1 MNLRPYQQK
10 AIEDLNKGFKT
21 NKRQVLCAPTGSGKT
36 VIFSEI
42 VRRAS
47 LKGNQCLILTDRVEL
62 FKQTCK
68 TLSMRVQE
76 LNAKTHLASF
86 NPHELVTVGMVET
99 LKRRT
104 LFGYNPRL
112 IIVDEAHKGNFNK
125 VFDLYP
131 ECLVIGATATPVGK
145 HFHKYYQD
153 IVTTIDIP
161 ELIEEGYLSKCHA
174 YQMQDDFSDLQVRN
188 GEYTDQSLFNHFNN
202 RKLYAG
208 VVDEWLK
215 RCEGK
220 KTIVFNV
227 NIEHSEM
234 MTKEFNS
241 RGIQSECITSKTSPA
256 ERERILKAFSDGYFP
271 VLNNCGI
278 LTTGYDEP
286 SIEVVIMNRKTKS
299 LPLWLQ
305 CCGRGSRMH
314 PGKEYFTILDFG
326 QNHNEHGMWAEPRE
340 WSINPPKK
348 KKKGEQA
355 APVKVCE
362 VCDALNYASARNC
375 VVCNTEFKKKEEIL
389 SNGVMVE
396 MKPKTP
402 THLQGKKISD
412 LSIDE
417 LIELQKSKRYK
428 ASFIWRVIRADGTN
442 AINEYARKMGY
453 GQGWIYRQEL
463 QISDSN
469 YKNYQL

>member
-10 AIEDLNKGFKT
+10 AIEDLSKGFKA
-21 NKRQVLCAPTGSGKT
+21 NQRQVLCAPTGSGKT

-47 LKGNQCLILTDRVEL
+47 LKNTQCLILTDRVEL

-76 LNAKTHLASF
+76 LNAKTHIASF
-86 NPHELVTVGMVET
+86 DHLSLVTVGMVET
-99 LKRRT
+99 LKRRV
-104 LFGYNPRL
+104 LFGYEPKL

-125 VFDLYP
+125 VFELYP
-131 ECLVIGATATPVGK
+131 NSLVIGATATPVGK
-145 HFHKYYQD
+145 HFYKYYQD

-161 ELIEEGYLSKCHA
+161 ELIEEGYLSNCRA
-174 YQMQDDFSDLQVRN
+174 YQMQDDFSDLETKA
-188 GEYTDQSLFNHFNN
+188 GEYTDKSLFNHFNN
-202 RKLYAG
+202 RKLYSG

-234 MTKEFNS
+234 MTEEFNN
-241 RGIQSECITSKTSPA
+241 RGINSECITSKTSDA
-256 ERERILKAFSDGYFP
+256 ERERILKAFKDGYFP

-286 SIEVVIMNRKTKS
+286 SIEVVVMNRKTKS

-305 CCGRGSRMH
+305 CCGRGSRIY
-314 PGKEYFTILDFG
+314 PNKEYFTILDFG
-326 QNHNEHGMWAEPRE
+326 QNHDEHGMWSEPRE
-340 WSINPPKK
+340 WIIAPPKNK
-348 KKKGEQA
+348 KQKQQA
-355 APVKVCE
+355 APVKVCK
-362 VCDALNYASARNC
+362 VCDALNFASARVC
-375 VVCNTEFKKKEEIL
+375 VACKNEFEITKQEEVK
-389 SNGVMVE
+389 GVMVE
-396 MKPKTP
+396 MTPKTP
-402 THLQGKKISD
+402 DALLGKKISD
-412 LSIDE
+412 LTIDE
-417 LIELQKSKRYK
+417 LIVLQKSKKYK
-428 ASFIWRVIRADGTN
+428 ASFIWRVVRSIGEVALND
-442 AINEYARKMGY
+442 YAKKMNY
-453 GQGWIYRQEL
+453 GQGWVYRQCQQLNE
-463 QISDSN
+463 SN